1 MTLKTTKL
9 RDAISF
15 ALVVGATAVTGTAF
29 AQDAAPAEAAPAQQ
43 ATTLDRIEVTGSRIR
58 QVDAETSQ
66 PILVIGRDDIEQSGR
81 TSVADL
87 LQNIAVNGA
96 PINTQVNNGGDGSAG
111 VDLRNLGSARTLVLV
126 NGRRWVT
133 GLDGTVDLNT
143 IPSAMI
149 ERIEVLK
156 DGASSIYGS
165 DAIAGVVNLITRQN
179 FEGAEAHA
187 YIGQFAQGDG
197 ERQTADFTL
206 GANSE
211 RGNLVIGISHTEE
224 EAVSAGDREI
234 SRDPVFGRGSAAYSS
249 FDDNGQIWDLT
260 IDGVPTDDIG
270 LWESLAASED
280 PAQADR
286 IGLNQLVVN
295 EGADGRDLAN
305 YHPFNRAGG
314 DGYNF
319 AKDNYLRTPQER
331 TSLYVQ
337 GRFDLTDNISFQTDA
352 LYNERRSTQQL
363 AGFPIG
369 EGSYLS
375 GGQGLSELSYY
386 NPTKGTAEQRELNFS
401 RRLVEQPRVYQQD
414 VKTWHF
420 YGGFEGFFDIGDRGF
435 NWDMGYA
442 FNRNDQND
450 MQVGD
455 LNLQALN
462 NATGPSFMA
471 PDGTLYCGTTLD
483 NPATEDVNE
492 SDVIE
497 GCTPFNPLSSPGE
510 IQGDML
516 NYVLFNAKDKFQNTS
531 KSYTANISGDLFEL
545 PGGMAGFAAGFEHRK
560 EAGYDIPDA
569 FVSAGLTSGNARQAT
584 SGSYDLNDFYLEALL
599 PVLSDVPGAQLL
611 EFSLASRYSDYSN
624 FGETTNSKF
633 GFKWKPIDSLLVRGN
648 YAQGFRAPTISN
660 LFGGAGQTFVQY
672 GDPCS
677 SDSPYAGRAE
687 VQERCAAAGIPAN
700 FTQRTNQGFNYFGQT
715 AYPLENVS
723 NPNLGPETATN
734 KTLGLVYSPEFLTGF
749 DISVD
754 WWQITIEDA
763 ITRPDLTYM
772 LDQCFVEGDQGFCDF
787 LYVDGGLTRDALGTI
802 ETLGLGLRNLAV
814 IDVEGFDVSARYRTD
829 ETAYGRFA
837 FTWDS
842 SYMSDYTERSTPD
855 GEGFYRPGIYTQGF
869 PVWRLRS
876 NLNADWTM
884 GDFGLSWTA
893 RYFSGLEENCPTSG
907 GFPVELCSD
916 PDRRTADGYAPR
928 NHLGAT
934 TYHDVQ
940 ARYNTPWN
948 ATVSVGVNNVFD
960 KDPPVSYQA
969 FANSFD
975 VQYDTPGQFYYMEY
989 RQRF

>member
-29 AQDAAPAEAAPAQQ
+29 AQDAAPAEAAPAQE

-66 PILVIGRDDIEQSGR
+66 PILVLGREDIEQSGR
-81 TSVADL
+81 TSVAEL

-96 PINTQVNNGGDGSAG
+96 PINTQVNNGGDGSST
-111 VDLRNLGSARTLVLV
+111 VDLRGLGSNRTLVLV

-133 GLDGTVDLNT
+133 GLGGSVDLNT
-143 IPSAMI
+143 IPSAMV

-165 DAIAGVVNLITRQN
+165 DAIAGVVNVITRQN

-187 YIGQFAQGDG
+187 YVGQFSEGDG
-197 ERQTADFTL
+197 ERTSADFTL
-206 GANSE
+206 GANSD
-211 RGNLVIGISHTEE
+211 RGNIVFGISHTEE
-224 EAVSAGDREI
+224 KSVMAGDREI
-234 SRDPVFGRGSAAYSS
+234 SADPVNGFGAARYSG
-249 FDDNGQIWDLT
+249 FDDNGQIWELVDA
-260 IDGVPTDDIG
+260 DGNPTGDIN
-270 LWESLAASED
+270 EAETVA
-280 PAQADR
+280 R
-286 IGLNQLVVN
+286 YVVN

-305 YHPFNRAGG
+305 YHPFDPAAG

-337 GRFDLTDNISFQTDA
+337 SRFDLTDSISFKTDA
-352 LYNERRSTQQL
+352 LYNERLSAQQL
-363 AGFPIG
+363 AGFPLG
-369 EGSYLS
+369 EGNYLS
-375 GGQGLSELSYY
+375 GAQGLSADSYY
-386 NPTKGTAEQRELNFS
+386 NPTNGTPEARELNWS
-401 RRLVEQPRVYQQD
+401 RRLVEQERLYEQD

-435 NWDMGYA
+435 NWDMGYS
-442 FNRNDQND
+442 FNRNDQVDTQIGDVN
-450 MQVGD
+450 MQ
-455 LNLQALN
+455 NLR
-462 NATGPSFMA
+462 NATGPSFMDA
-471 PDGTLYCGTTLD
+471 DGNIVCGTPD
-483 NPATEDVNE
+483 A
-492 SDVIE
+492 VIE
-497 GCTPFNPLSSPGE
+497 GCTPFNPFSSPGE

-545 PGGMAGFAAGFEHRK
+545 PGGMAGFAAGYEHRK
-560 EAGYDIPDA
+560 ESGYDIPDA

-584 SGSYDLNDFYLEALL
+584 SGAYSLDDFYAEILL

-648 YAQGFRAPTISN
+648 WAQGFRAPTIN
-660 LFGGAGQTFVQY
+660 DLFGGAAASYDTF

-677 SDSPYAGRAE
+677 IDSPYYSRPE
-687 VQERCAAAGIPAN
+687 VQDRCAAAGVP
-700 FTQRTNQGFNYFGQT
+700 TDYVQRTNSGLGYFGQT
-715 AYPLENVS
+715 AFPFDWVPNQ
-723 NPNLGPETATN
+723 NLGPETATN
-734 KTLGLVYSPEFLTGF
+734 KTLGFVYSPEFLTGF

-754 WWQITIEDA
+754 WWQIELEEA
-763 ITRPDLTYM
+763 ISRPTATYM
-772 LDQCFVEGDQGFCDF
+772 LDQCFVEGDQGFCDI
-787 LYVDGGLTRDALGTI
+787 LYVDGDLTRDQFGNITYLAR
-802 ETLGLGLRNLAV
+802 GLRNLAQTN
-814 IDVEGFDVSARYRTD
+814 VEGWDVSARYRTA
-829 ETAYGRFA
+829 ETAMGRFS
-837 FTWDS
+837 FMWDS
-842 SYMSDYTERSTPD
+842 SYISNYESRSTPE
-855 GEGFYRPGIYTQGF
+855 GEFDYVVGLYSAGAPT
-869 PVWRLRS
+869 WRLRS

-884 GDFGLSWTA
+884 GDFGLSWTT
-893 RYFSGLEENCPTSG
+893 RYFSGMEEDCPTFAAS
-907 GFPVELCSD
+907 LCSD
-916 PDRRTADGYAPR
+916 PDRVVEAGEEPR
-928 NHLGAT
+928 NHIGAT

-960 KDPPVSYQA
+960 KDPPRSFQQA
-969 FANSFD
+969 NSNSFD
-975 VQYDTPGQFYYMEY
+975 YQYDTPGQFYYMEY